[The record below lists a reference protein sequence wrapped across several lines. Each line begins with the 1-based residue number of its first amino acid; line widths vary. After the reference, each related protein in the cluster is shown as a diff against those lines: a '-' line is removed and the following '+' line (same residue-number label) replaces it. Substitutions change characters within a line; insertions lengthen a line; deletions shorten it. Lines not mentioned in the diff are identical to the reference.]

1 MESVFLLSL
10 VYPEKPENSVA
21 KATKLEY
28 VKKTQKKK
36 DGGIQMEK
44 VTLFSHILPEEQERM
59 WVCFQMREI
68 VYENNEIIMEY
79 TNTMKK
85 IGLIAEGQA
94 SLYGSDAEGNQ
105 YLMDELKKDDVF
117 GEPLLLPEMSQH
129 YYVCAKAKTRVI
141 FIDYEHVI
149 KRCENACK
157 FHSQMLS
164 NLLQMIAMRAS
175 QQANRIYV
183 LSRNSTRKKI
193 MAYLCEVAGERWD
206 QTFTL
211 PVSYTALAEYLCV
224 DRSAMMREMK
234 NLTEEGVI
242 FREGRKIR
250 LLRVE

>member
-1 MESVFLLSL
+1 
-10 VYPEKPENSVA
+10 
-21 KATKLEY
+21 
-28 VKKTQKKK
+28 
-36 DGGIQMEK
+36 MEK

-59 WVCFQMREI
+59 WVCFQMREV

-105 YLMDELKKDDVF
+105 YLMDELKKDSVF
-117 GEPLLLPEMSQH
+117 GEPFLLPDETQH
-129 YYVCAKAKTRVI
+129 YYVCAKAETRVL

-157 FHSQMLS
+157 FHSQLVS

-193 MAYLCEVAGERWD
+193 MAYLNSQVGEEHNKS
-206 QTFTL
+206 FTL
-211 PVSYTALAEYLCV
+211 RMSYTTLAEYLSV
-224 DRSAMMREMK
+224 DRSAMMRELK
-234 NLTEEGVI
+234 NLADKGIIERDG
-242 FREGRKIR
+242 KK
-250 LLRVE
+250 LRIL